1 MTALPVETMDTTR
14 VPPADRFPLWV
25 AMAGEVS
32 APVAFTSDHA
42 LDFHGHARLISLGD
56 IAVTRFRYQSL
67 VGRRTPRLIRQG
79 DPEVYQIALPF
90 AGTCTISARR
100 CDSAIPNRDFT
111 LVDWGRPHDLSH
123 TLGPDGREPAGS
135 VTVVIPRARLPLDP
149 DRVDRLT
156 AARLPGATGPGA
168 LLAQHLHHVTRHP
181 EQFTAA
187 DAPQLAEI
195 TLSLV
200 SMLLARHLDAER
212 GLPADIRRQAL
223 LAQVR
228 SFLDRHLHDPALD
241 PQMVADAHHLSLRSL
256 HRLFEGEEETVAE
269 SIRRRR
275 LDGCRRDLLAPLLGH
290 LPVAQIARRWG
301 FTDPAHFSRA
311 FRTAYGMSPR
321 AYRARHGVP
330 ATGRHPTR

>member
-1 MTALPVETMDTTR
+1 MTALPVETMDTTL
-14 VPPADRFPLWV
+14 VPPADRFPLWL
-25 AMAGEVS
+25 AMADDVS
-32 APVAFTSDHA
+32 APISFTSDHA
-42 LDFHGHARLISLGD
+42 HDFHGRARLLNLGD

-79 DPEVYQIALPF
+79 DPEVYQIALPY

-100 CDSAIPNRDFT
+100 RDSAIPNGDFT
-111 LVDWGRPHDLSH
+111 LIDWGRPHDLSH
-123 TLGPDGREPAGS
+123 TLGPDGQETAAC
-135 VTVVIPRARLPLDP
+135 VTAVVPRARLPLDP

-156 AARLPGATGPGA
+156 AARFAGTTGPGA

-200 SMLLARHLDAER
+200 SMLLARHLDAEDA
-212 GLPADIRRQAL
+212 LPADVRQQAL
-223 LAQVR
+223 LARVR
-228 SFLDRHLHDPALD
+228 AFLDRHLPDPALD
-241 PQMVADAHHLSLRSL
+241 PQVVADAHHISLRTL
-256 HRLFEGEEETVAE
+256 HRLFEGEEETVAQ

-275 LDGCRRDLLAPLLGH
+275 LERCRQDLLAPLLRH
-290 LPVAQIARRWG
+290 LPVQQIARRWG

-311 FRTAYGMSPR
+311 FRTAYGMSPG
-321 AYRARHGVP
+321 AYREQHAGS
-330 ATGRHPTR
+330 ATGHPASG